1 MMTISTANQPASWTT
16 YFDDDNL
23 RLMNSLSSLFKA
35 YVDGFA
41 EKSDQ
46 ESDLARL
53 NESNFVKHSVSDS
66 WPSTADL
73 SSSINAKN
81 TALSHLARLVTAHK
95 SAVQVVFSRM
105 QVVLAQKNPQ
115 IGTLSQETKDT
126 IVHLSYGEM
135 IVIRWSTTFDK
146 NNGLRGLTN
155 KSYNF
160 DQLKALGFWEDF
172 TTYFGMSRKMI
183 EKHLD
188 SVDLG
193 LMAALAIISTGRV
206 SYIKRDFEIL
216 CSTANY
222 LGRLLHAKCLRQGLP
237 TKFYALMAIL
247 AEMRRVVKQFDL
259 DQCMGFEPKIVKM

>member
-1 MMTISTANQPASWTT
+1 MTMYAANQPASWTT
-16 YFDDDNL
+16 YFDADNL
-23 RLMNSLSSLFKA
+23 ELMNSFSSLFKA

-53 NESNFVKHSVSDS
+53 NDSNFVEHSVSDS
-66 WPSTADL
+66 WPSTEDL

-81 TALSHLARLVTAHK
+81 TALSHLSRLMKAHK
-95 SAVQVVFSRM
+95 SAVQVVFARM
-105 QVVLAQKNPQ
+105 QVVLTRKNPE
-115 IGTLSQETKDT
+115 IGTISEKTKDT
-126 IVHLSYGEM
+126 MVHLSYGEM

-146 NNGLRGLTN
+146 ENGLRGLTN
-155 KSYNF
+155 RSYNF

-172 TTYFGMSRKMI
+172 TTYFGMSKRMI

-188 SVDLG
+188 SIDLG
-193 LMAALAIISTGRV
+193 LMAALAIISTGR
-206 SYIKRDFEIL
+206 STYNKRDFEIL
-216 CSTANY
+216 NSTANY
-222 LGRLLHAKCLRQGLP
+222 LGRLLHAKCLRQGVP

-259 DQCMGFEPKIVKM
+259 DQCMGFTPKILNL